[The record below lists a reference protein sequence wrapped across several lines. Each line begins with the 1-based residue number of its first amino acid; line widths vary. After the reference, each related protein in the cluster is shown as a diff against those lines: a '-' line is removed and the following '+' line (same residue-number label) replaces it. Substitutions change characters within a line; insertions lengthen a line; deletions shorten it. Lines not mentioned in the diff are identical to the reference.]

1 MLVKNHIIFGFIFSV
16 VLTLSLNLTAIQ
28 FLIIFLASFL
38 IDADHYLNFIFL
50 KNNLNFFKARRYHIE
65 KRKRWLKLSKQE
77 KLGYKIPTY
86 IFHGIEFFIMLLILS
101 FVHKIFLFIL
111 IGAAFHMLLDYIE
124 LIHYQSPLYSKFS
137 QIGLLLINPGKKDF
151 K

>member
-1 MLVKNHIIFGFIFSV
+1 MLVKNHIIFGFVFSV

-28 FLIIFLASFL
+28 FLVVFLASFL
-38 IDADHYLNFIFL
+38 IDADHYLNFIFS
-50 KNNLNFFKARRYHIE
+50 KNNINFFKARKYHIE

-77 KLGYKIPTY
+77 KLSHKIPIY
-86 IFHGIEFFIMLLILS
+86 IFHGIEFLIMLIILS

-111 IGAAFHMLLDYIE
+111 IGVAFHMILDYAD

-137 QIGLLLINPGKKDF
+137 QICLLFINPKKKDF